1 MKILRKFLAI
11 SAAVVVALASG
22 VTVAQ
27 AASPPT
33 VYDTPGGHIS
43 GERLWNTECE
53 KYSSNVVRCRTNIWA
68 TQVQYVKGRYVSK
81 TGWTFNNLSY
91 LASPRAS
98 WAGNNLARTN
108 NRWVSGGKTWR
119 TECDTAVTGK
129 GGCRS
134 YVWTKQVQA
143 KKTGSTWSYSNV
155 EGWVFNN
162 LVLFSS
168 VKVPHVS
175 KVPNWVVD
183 CPGQHIGPKGLKC
196 SPIRVHARGID
207 LYRLGY
213 VGLDRPADYGDYAI
227 PYESQSLENR
237 GVRLQIGGRDFDER
251 VHSVSLENGLIPTKD
266 GARVG
271 MTVGQVKA
279 IYGKRFAVVPK
290 ENYGVTQYFG
300 TVREGKYELQFRVY
314 GTGDYNYAPMR
325 PLVDSDVIKEIS
337 AQRYTNDVSWEGV
350 PVADWSRSN

>member
-1 MKILRKFLAI
+1 MKILQKLVAI
-11 SAAVVVALASG
+11 PAAVIVAMASG
-22 VTVAQ
+22 TGVAH
-27 AASPPT
+27 ASTPT

-43 GERLWNTECE
+43 GDRLWNTTCE

-68 TQVQYVKGRYVSK
+68 TQVQYINGRYVRK

-98 WAGNNLARTN
+98 WTGNHLGRTN
-108 NRWVSGGKTWR
+108 ASWISGGKTWK

-143 KKTGSTWSYSNV
+143 KKSGSVWLYSTTQ
-155 EGWVFNN
+155 GWVFNN

-168 VKVPHVS
+168 TKLPTVS
-175 KVPNWVVD
+175 SVPNWVVD
-183 CPGQHIGPKGLKC
+183 CPGQYIEPKGLKC
-196 SPIRVHARGID
+196 SPIRLHTRGVD
-207 LYRLGY
+207 LFRLGY
-213 VGLDRPADYGDYAI
+213 VGQRRDGGAFF
-227 PYESQSLENR
+227 PYMSQSLENR
-237 GVRLQIGGRDFDER
+237 GVWMEFDGHED
-251 VHSVSLENGLIPTKD
+251 VYAVSLETGFIPTKD

-279 IYGKRFAVVPK
+279 IYGAKFAVVPK
-290 ENYGVTQYFG
+290 ENYGIQQYFG
-300 TVREGKYELQFRVY
+300 TVREGKYELQFRVH

-325 PLVDSDVIKEIS
+325 PLVNSDVIEEIS
-337 AQRYTNDVSWEGV
+337 AQRYTDEVSWEGV
-350 PVADWSRSN
+350 PQSDWSGGN